1 MSDLTSI
8 LNEDNGIKGPQT
20 FTIDDLSLKKPIT
33 AHLWRASHAYS
44 SEKKVHIVVATHG
57 AGGNALSSAC
67 MKLCEGLASASSPSA
82 PLAVVAFD
90 GSMNLKARTK
100 GFLFVIGWAAASERL
115 GKVTLAGRSMG
126 CRAAAIAFSEAS
138 DETKEKLSGKLIL
151 ESYPLVGK
159 GDEARKQALLSLPD
173 SAEILFAIGSDD
185 EMCPMDALNNLRCGL
200 MHAPSSLLSVKDI
213 NHGMSLVSRAK
224 VQTTKK
230 EVAEILGER
239 VGLIAGQWALE
250 EIRGESRSGSL
261 SWVEEDVAW
270 SEWQAENDAALPQ
283 LAGEDTQDEES
294 SEKLQSDRPSK
305 RRKKG

>member
-185 EMCPMDALNNLRCGL
+185 EI
-200 MHAPSSLLSVKDI
+200 LLSVKDI